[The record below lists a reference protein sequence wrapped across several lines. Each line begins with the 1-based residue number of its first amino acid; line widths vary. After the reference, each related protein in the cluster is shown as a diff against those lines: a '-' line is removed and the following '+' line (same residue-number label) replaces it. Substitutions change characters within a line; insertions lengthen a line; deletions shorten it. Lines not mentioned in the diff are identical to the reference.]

1 MLVDSL
7 LTYVQI
13 AIICSVHHRTVVK
26 EIVSPPVVRSINV
39 QDVRVTGKLIP
50 SHALAKHSDY
60 TVCLV
65 HLLMV
70 F

>member
-1 MLVDSL
+1 MLADSL
-7 LTYVQI
+7 PTYVQT
-13 AIICSVHHRTVVK
+13 AIICGVHHRTVVK
-26 EIVSPPVVRSINV
+26 EPVGPPVVRSISV

-50 SHALAKHSDY
+50 SHALVKHSDY

>member
-7 LTYVQI
+7 PTYVPT
-13 AIICSVHHRTVVK
+13 AIMCGVHHRTVVR
-26 EIVSPPVVRSINV
+26 ETVSPPVVRSINV

>member
-13 AIICSVHHRTVVK
+13 GIICGVHHRTVVR
-26 EIVSPPVVRSINV
+26 ETVSPPVVRSISV

-50 SHALAKHSDY
+50 SHALVKHSDY